1 MAIAN
6 TALCLRLLDR
16 SLATLKE
23 KYSCMF
29 SEDMPAKSD
38 FWAGEIRGAYTRLIS
53 EGHRLTCRVHSDDA
67 SEVEVLEFLDT
78 VKHMS
83 KRFDGVILTNLRL
96 AWVGNLWTDCP
107 VLIVHVYDK
116 DICCTSDAT
125 EALGIFYNYAADIN
139 ACVDLDMV
147 WTDKTNILSKRPG
160 IAY

>member
-96 AWVGNLWTDCP
+96 A
-107 VLIVHVYDK
+107 IVHVYDK